1 MAQITTTMP
10 AGFPGRD
17 NAVNPG
23 DLIEQ
28 ALTGSGIGTWDWDLA
43 SGKATYSPL
52 NNSML
57 GYDPGELGETFSE
70 QAAKIHPDDARA
82 MQAKVDQHLR
92 GETDSYR
99 TEFRVLRKDG
109 SYAWFESRGMV
120 VEHGPNGEPRRM
132 IGTHI
137 DISDRKANEQLRRD
151 LEAALRRNRDEL
163 EAMVRQQTQ
172 KLVDAADA
180 AELGHRAKNV
190 LLANLGEEFRAS
202 LEVITGASARLLAG
216 GSGEVPPDMRE
227 PLERIQRAGRLLTDT
242 LQRLLDVR
250 SIETNALDLCPTQ
263 VNLRHVLEEQCE
275 GVENQAL
282 ERGVDLRTVVCDDDL
297 IVFADRARLAQ
308 VVRELLNNA
317 VKFTKSGYI
326 QVRTKT
332 FAGTAMIE
340 VQDTGVGVAPERQPT
355 LFHAFRAIE
364 DRPLTLQRGLG
375 LGLSISR
382 AIVDGM
388 FGTIGV
394 SSKVGRGSRFWFTV
408 PLAASAQTV
417 SSTRH

>member
-1 MAQITTTMP
+1 MAQITTALP
-10 AGFPGRD
+10 AGRVGAANMSAPCD
-17 NAVNPG
+17 Q
-23 DLIEQ
+23 IEQ
-28 ALTGSGIGTWDWDLA
+28 ALTGSGIGMWDWDLV
-43 SGKATYSPL
+43 SGSATFSPL
-52 NNSML
+52 NNQML
-57 GYDPGELGETFSE
+57 GYGAGELGETFAE
-70 QAAKIHPDDARA
+70 QAAKIHPDDART
-82 MQAKVDQHLR
+82 MRTKVDQHLR
-92 GETDSYR
+92 GETACYR
-99 TEFRVLRKDG
+99 AEFRVLRKDG
-109 SYAWFESRGMV
+109 TYAWFESRGMV

-172 KLVDAADA
+172 KLVDAAEA
-180 AELGHRAKNV
+180 AELGHRAKTA
-190 LLANLGEEFRAS
+190 LLANLGEEFRAP
-202 LEVITGASARLLAG
+202 LDVVTNTSARLLAG

-227 PLERIQRAGRLLTDT
+227 PLERIHRAGRLLSDT

-250 SIETNALDLCPTQ
+250 SIETNALNQWPTD

-275 GVENQAL
+275 EVENQAL
-282 ERGVDLRTVVCDDDL
+282 ERGLDLRTVICDEDL
-297 IVFADRARLAQ
+297 VVFADRARLAQ

-317 VKFTKSGYI
+317 LKFTNSGYI

-332 FAGTAMIE
+332 FEGTALIE
-340 VQDTGVGVAPERQPT
+340 VQDTGMGIAPERQPT
-355 LFHAFRAIE
+355 LFHAFRSIE
-364 DRPLTLQRGLG
+364 DRPLSLQRGLG
-375 LGLSISR
+375 LGLSICR

-388 FGTIGV
+388 FGTIGL